1 VFNTTFTP
9 WPSFTKEEA
18 NAVQD
23 VLKSNRVNYW
33 TGGEARAFEQE
44 YAEWVGT
51 QRAIALMN
59 GTVALNLALQAL
71 EIGHGDEVVVTPRS
85 FIASVA
91 CVVTAGATPVFA
103 DVDPESGNLSAETIA
118 PVLSSRTKAILCVHL
133 AGWPCEMEEILELAD
148 QQGIVVIEDCAQAHG
163 ARYRGKSVG
172 SFGKIG
178 AWSFCQD
185 KIMTTGGEGGMA
197 TIDDEDL
204 WRKMWS
210 YKDHGKNYE
219 AAFERDYSAG
229 FRWLHDSFG
238 TNGRMIEMQAAIGR
252 IQLQRMQEWHKRRT
266 RNALNL
272 QTACLACSGLR
283 TSVPPMH
290 VENAWYKF
298 YTYVRPEAL
307 SASWSRDRIMA
318 EINKLGVPC
327 YTGTCSEIYLEKA
340 FDGTGIR
347 PKERLPVAKELGKT
361 SLMFLVHPTL
371 TREEIELTCSV
382 IGEVAKLA
390 VR

>member
-1 VFNTTFTP
+1 VLKTP
-9 WPSFTKEEA
+9 FSSWPSYSEEEA
-18 NAVQD
+18 KAVHT
-23 VLKSNRVNYW
+23 VILSNRVNYW
-33 TGGEARAFEQE
+33 SGSTARMFEQE
-44 YAEWVGT
+44 FADWVGT

-85 FIASVA
+85 FIASVS

-185 KIMTTGGEGGMA
+185 KIMTTGGEGGMVS
-197 TIDDEDL
+197 IDDEDL

-210 YKDHGKNYE
+210 YKDHGKSYE
-219 AAFERDYSAG
+219 AVFEREHPPG
-229 FRWLHDSFG
+229 FRWLHEAFG
-238 TNGRMIEMQAAIGR
+238 TNGRMTELQAAIGR

-272 QTACLACSGLR
+272 QTAFLACSGLR
-283 TSVPPMH
+283 TPVPPLH
-290 VENAWYKF
+290 VENAWYKS
-298 YTYVRPEAL
+298 YTYVRLKAL

-340 FDGTGIR
+340 FDGTGMR
-347 PKERLPVAKELGKT
+347 PKERLPIARQLGET

-371 TREEIELTCSV
+371 TDSEIEQT
-382 IGEVAKLA
+382 AKA
-390 VR
+390 IQTVMAQAQR